1 MEEMKTVPATQYVA
15 LLNEWLLDADAP
27 GDASLVRAEILG
39 EGLQGRTHLHIPQAA
54 LPAATAAVFQLR
66 QQGIFCF
73 PVLAPLDAHF
83 LV

>member
-1 MEEMKTVPATQYVA
+1 MNEMKTVRATEYVA
-15 LLNEWLLDADAP
+15 LLNERLRDAESPEDAR
-27 GDASLVRAEILG
+27 LVTAQIIG
-39 EGLQGRTHLHIPQAA
+39 EGLQERTHLHIPQVA

-66 QQGIFCF
+66 QEGIFCF

>member
-1 MEEMKTVPATQYVA
+1 MGEMKTVHATEYVA
-15 LLNEWLLDADAP
+15 LLNERLRDADAP
-27 GDASLVRAEILG
+27 ADAPLVTAQILG
-39 EGLQGRTHLHIPQAA
+39 KGLQERTYLHIPKAA

>member
-1 MEEMKTVPATQYVA
+1 MDEMKTVPSTEYIA
-15 LLNEWLLDADAP
+15 LLNERLHYADAP
-27 GDASLVRAEILG
+27 GEVPLVTAQIIG
-39 EGLQGRTHLHIPQAA
+39 EGLQERTYLHIPQAV